1 MIELREYLDPFG
13 RGPFSRWFNKLDPIA
28 AARVAIALQ
37 RMQEGN
43 FSNAKSV
50 GEGVNEYRIDF
61 GPGYRLYFG
70 RDGAALIILL
80 SGGTKKRQQ
89 DDIATAK
96 EYWADY
102 KKRKSSGVSSWR

>member
-1 MIELREYLDPFG
+1 MIELREYLDRFG
-13 RGPFSRWFNKLDPIA
+13 RGPFSRWFNKLDSVA

-50 GEGVNEYRIDF
+50 GEGVGEYKIDF

-96 EYWADY
+96 DYWADY
-102 KKRKSSGVSSWR
+102 KRRKSGAS